1 MYGYGYSGYMPPQQ
15 YDRMQ
20 ARLNQMEQQY
30 NAQQNPYMNNT
41 QYGQMSA
48 QQIIKGRPVSSM
60 EEAKASMIDLD
71 GSLFVFPDL
80 ANKMIHTKQIM
91 MDGTAEFKTYV
102 LNEVPVKQNEQQSQ
116 QNSLFVLRSEFENYQ
131 KQIQHKLEEMEG
143 FNDGN
148 GTNVTG
154 NGTANVK

>member
-20 ARLNQMEQQY
+20 TRLNQMEQQY

-102 LNEVPVKQNEQQSQ
+102 LNEVPVKQNEQQPQ
-116 QNSLFVLRSEFENYQ
+116 QNNLFVLRSEFENYQ
-131 KQIQHKLEEMEG
+131 KQIQHRLEEMEG

-154 NGTANVK
+154 NGTANAK

>member
-102 LNEVPVKQNEQQSQ
+102 LNEVPVKQNDQQPQ
-116 QNSLFVLRSEFENYQ
+116 QNNLFVLRSEFENYQ

-154 NGTANVK
+154 NGTTNAK

>member
-102 LNEVPVKQNEQQSQ
+102 LNEVPVKQNDQQSQ
-116 QNSLFVLRSEFENYQ
+116 QNNLFVLRSEFENYQ

-154 NGTANVK
+154 NGTANAK

>member
-1 MYGYGYSGYMPPQQ
+1 MYSYGYSGYMPPQQ

-41 QYGQMSA
+41 QYGQMPV

-102 LNEVPVKQNEQQSQ
+102 LNEAPVKQNEQQPQ
-116 QNSLFVLRSEFENYQ
+116 QNNLFVLRSEFESYQ

-148 GTNVTG
+148 GTNVTN

>member
-41 QYGQMSA
+41 QYGQMQA

-102 LNEVPVKQNEQQSQ
+102 LNEAPVKQNEQQSQ
-116 QNSLFVLRSEFENYQ
+116 QNNLFVLRSEFENYQ
-131 KQIQHKLEEMEG
+131 KQIQHRLEEMEG

>member
-41 QYGQMSA
+41 QYGQMPV

-60 EEAKASMIDLD
+60 EEAKVSMIDLD

-102 LNEVPVKQNEQQSQ
+102 LNEVPVKQNDQQLQ
-116 QNSLFVLRSEFENYQ
+116 QNNLFVLRSEFENYQ
-131 KQIQHKLEEMEG
+131 KQIQHRLEEMEG

-148 GTNVTG
+148 GTNATS
-154 NGTANVK
+154 NGTTNAK

>member
-102 LNEVPVKQNEQQSQ
+102 QQSQ